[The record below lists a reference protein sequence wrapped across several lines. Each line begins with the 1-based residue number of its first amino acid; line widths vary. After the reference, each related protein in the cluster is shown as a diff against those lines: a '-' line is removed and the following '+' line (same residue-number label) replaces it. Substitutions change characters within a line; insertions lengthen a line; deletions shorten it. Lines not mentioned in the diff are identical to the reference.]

1 VQFYRFAKSEIIAQD
16 RAKEAADIAR
26 ERNEFR
32 LMRIER
38 EKQERAQKHAQKAA
52 GARAE
57 AGAGNESAADAA
69 KKAAIAAALERA
81 KAQKSEVTPQNT
93 ESVSAE
99 VSKEIADIDAR
110 REAVK
115 VSQIQDGQAKQG
127 QASEQ
132 GQLFATEVSPESA
145 EIKPQT
151 EEAK

>member
-1 VQFYRFAKSEIIAQD
+1 LVQYYRFAKSEIIAQD

-52 GARAE
+52 GARTE
-57 AGAGNESAADAA
+57 AGAVNDAADAA
-69 KKAAIAAALERA
+69 KKAAIAAAIERA
-81 KAQKSEVTPQNT
+81 QAQKAEVAPKNT
-93 ESVSAE
+93 EDVPPA
-99 VSKEIADIDAR
+99 VSKEIADIEAR
-110 REAVK
+110 RA
-115 VSQIQDGQAKQG
+115 AAQG
-127 QASEQ
+127 EQ
-132 GQLFATEVSPESA
+132 GQLFAQEPVADA